1 MEDGASKAAST
12 YCDLQMTARTT
23 PIASII
29 LSFGVIMVDTA
40 DIWSVSGSSNCT
52 RLDSVLIT
60 EIFFGAPGQVTR
72 DVLRDLIHGAV
83 SLTTADASGFES

>member
-29 LSFGVIMVDTA
+29 LSFGVIMVDTDKIYGVCLVPPIA
-40 DIWSVSGSSNCT
+40 
-52 RLDSVLIT
+52 
-60 EIFFGAPGQVTR
+60 R
-72 DVLRDLIHGAV
+72 DWIR
-83 SLTTADASGFES
+83 F